1 MIRIFK
7 EEVAAQVSSEMRFAL
22 DKEMRARIITA
33 VRVIITRRSALVAHA
48 QNIICYMFA
57 KSVVEGEIF
66 ALEAGQDAPFF
77 NYSRIRNN
85 ASFELV
91 QVGKAIVT

>member
-1 MIRIFK
+1 M
-7 EEVAAQVSSEMRFAL
+7 
-22 DKEMRARIITA
+22 
-33 VRVIITRRSALVAHA
+33 
-48 QNIICYMFA
+48 Y

-91 QVGKAIVT
+91 QVGKAFHHISVSA